1 MDTPRP
7 RLDLIPTA
15 PLEQVGHVL
24 ALGAAKYGT
33 YNWCSG
39 TRWGRLY
46 RALLSHAWAW
56 WRGEDLDPES
66 GRSHLA
72 HCICC
77 LLFLMEY
84 QRNKWGEDDRFRG
97 PDTNHPFQKN
107 DGE

>member
-15 PLEQVGHVL
+15 ALEEVGHVL
-24 ALGAAKYGT
+24 ALGAAKYGP

-56 WRGEDLDPES
+56 WRGENLDPES

-84 QRNKWGEDDRFRG
+84 QRNQWGEDDRFRG
-97 PDTNHPFQKN
+97 PDTDHPFQKN